1 MSFADEAMTA
11 RCRELET
18 QELWSYARGVQPLFL
33 ANSTTCRYGSA
44 HLRRGTAMLFR
55 PMSTEP
61 FPRSLL
67 YRASHLA
74 ARYARTQLS
83 LSSVSLV
90 GGFAFDAVTLKRI
103 DMFWENFWVVV
114 HLLVVAFCILWVT
127 REESLDPERQDTK
140 LDAWLINLLQFF
152 FGGLL
157 STFMVFYFRSGTLR
171 VSWPF
176 YLLLATAFLA
186 NEKLK
191 SRYARLEFQLS
202 LLFLSLFCFMIFILP
217 VVLHAMGR
225 LVFLLSG
232 ALSLELWWLFV
243 RIPRERAKKSFSN
256 HTETVVASSAAIF
269 ILMNILYFMNVIPP
283 LPLSLQ
289 DASVYHSVMRTESG
303 AYLVQSE
310 SQGWLG
316 FFRLTPSFH
325 SAPGV
330 PVYFYSAVFS
340 PTSLN
345 TDIIHE
351 WQTYDSKSGWIT
363 ADRIPLSVRGGRD
376 GGYRTYSVKSGIK
389 PGAWRVNVETPT
401 GAILGRYR
409 FDVLPQSGVPSP
421 LKTELK
427 D

>member
-1 MSFADEAMTA
+1 
-11 RCRELET
+11 
-18 QELWSYARGVQPLFL
+18 
-33 ANSTTCRYGSA
+33 
-44 HLRRGTAMLFR
+44 MLFR
-55 PMSTEP
+55 PMPTEP
-61 FPRSLL
+61 FGRSLL
-67 YRASHLA
+67 HRASLLTG
-74 ARYARTQLS
+74 RYARTQLS

-90 GGFAFDAVTLKRI
+90 GGFVFDAVTLKRI

-127 REESLDPERQDTK
+127 REENFDPQREGSATTLDS
-140 LDAWLINLLQFF
+140 WLINLLQFF

-157 STFMVFYFRSGTLR
+157 STFMVFYFRSGTFW

-176 YLLLATAFLA
+176 YLLLATAFIA

-191 SRYARLEFQLS
+191 SRSARLEFQLS

-217 VVLHAMGR
+217 VVVHAMGR

-232 ALSLELWWLFV
+232 ALSLVLWWLFV
-243 RIPRERAKKSFSN
+243 RVLRERAKESFSYP
-256 HTETVVASSAAIF
+256 ETVVASTVVIF
-269 ILMNILYFMNVIPP
+269 ILMDVLYFTNVIPP

-289 DASVYHSVMRTESG
+289 DASVHHSVMRTESG

-310 SQGWLG
+310 SPGWLG
-316 FFRLTPSFH
+316 FFRLAPRFH
-325 SAPGV
+325 SVPGV

-345 TDIIHE
+345 TEIIHE
-351 WQTYDSKSGWIT
+351 WQIYDGKRGWIT

-389 PGAWRVNVETPT
+389 AGAWRVNVETPT
-401 GAILGRYR
+401 GAILGRFR
-409 FDVLPQSGVPSP
+409 FNVLSQSGVPTP
-421 LKTELK
+421 LKVELK

>member
-1 MSFADEAMTA
+1 M
-11 RCRELET
+11 
-18 QELWSYARGVQPLFL
+18 P
-33 ANSTTCRYGSA
+33 
-44 HLRRGTAMLFR
+44 
-55 PMSTEP
+55 TEQ
-61 FPRSLL
+61 FGRSLL
-67 YRASHLA
+67 YRASHLT

-90 GGFAFDAVTLKRI
+90 GGFVFDAVTLKRI

-127 REESLDPERQDTK
+127 REESFDTEREGTK
-140 LDAWLINLLQFF
+140 LDSWFINLLQFS

-157 STFMVFYFRSGTLR
+157 STFMVFYFRSGTFW

-176 YLLLATAFLA
+176 YLLLASAFIA

-191 SRYARLEFQLS
+191 SQYARLEFQLS

-232 ALSLELWWLFV
+232 VLSLVMWWLFV
-243 RIPRERAKKSFSN
+243 RILRERAKENFSY
-256 HTETVVASSAAIF
+256 HTKTVVVASASIF
-269 ILMNILYFMNVIPP
+269 ILMNVLYFMNVIPP

-289 DASVYHSVMRTESG
+289 DASVHHSVMRTESG

-316 FFRLTPSFH
+316 FFRLTPRFH

-330 PVYFYSAVFS
+330 RVYFYSAVFS

-351 WQTYDSKSGWIT
+351 WQTYDSKGGWIT

-401 GAILGRYR
+401 GAVLGRFR
-409 FDVLPQSGVPSP
+409 FNVLSQSGVPVP
-421 LKTELK
+421 FKTELK